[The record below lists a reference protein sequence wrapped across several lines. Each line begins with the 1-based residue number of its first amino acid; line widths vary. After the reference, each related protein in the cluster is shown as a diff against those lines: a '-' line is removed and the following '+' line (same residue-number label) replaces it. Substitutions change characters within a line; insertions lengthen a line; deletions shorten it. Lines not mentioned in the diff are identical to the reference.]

1 MLLHLV
7 LVEDMIWIE
16 FAFPIQFF
24 IGELALLKVIEE
36 ALIGHD
42 VRGVERTLHRS
53 HSFVHLLLSYYYIDH
68 PCINRTT
75 IKK

>member
-7 LVEDMIWIE
+7 LVEDMIGVE
-16 FAFPIQFF
+16 FAFPILFF

-53 HSFVHLLLSYYYIDH
+53 HSFVHYYYLI
-68 PCINRTT
+68 I
-75 IKK
+75 I